1 MRLSV
6 ALGLAAVLF
15 CPLGAR
21 AGVAAK
27 SAAPVEDRPVPKL
40 NEVERGFFLGAEGGG
55 LFLFSPSASQNS
67 GLSPGRIMG
76 LSIGGDLGS
85 YVALSLFVL
94 GTHSDTPAGFISPD
108 DTANTNRAPM
118 SGDFS
123 TLIVGAMAK
132 AYVLQVSDDNGV
144 KRLLGYLRG
153 GAGSAFIS
161 PKNFYA
167 SNDVV
172 ILGGAGVEYF
182 THLRHFSL
190 GIDVDFV
197 MGLSH
202 LGAGVM
208 IAPNL
213 RYTF

>member
-15 CPLGAR
+15 SPLGAR
-21 AGVAAK
+21 AGAAAE
-27 SAAPVEDRPVPKL
+27 SAAPVEDRPALKL

-55 LFLFSPSASQNS
+55 LFLFNPSASQNS

-76 LSIGGDLGS
+76 LSIGGDLGD

-94 GTHSDTPAGFISPD
+94 GTHTDTPAGFKSPD
-108 DTANTNRAPM
+108 NIPNTDAKM
-118 SGDFS
+118 GGDFS
-123 TLIVGAMAK
+123 TLIVGAMVK
-132 AYVLQVSDDNGV
+132 AYLLQWSDDNGV
-144 KRLLGYLRG
+144 KRFLGYLRG
-153 GAGSAFIS
+153 GAGSAFIG

-167 SNDVV
+167 SNDLVV
-172 ILGGAGVEYF
+172 LGGAGVEYF

-190 GIDVDFV
+190 GIDADFV

-202 LGAGVM
+202 LGAGFM

>member
-27 SAAPVEDRPVPKL
+27 SAAPVEDQPVPKL
-40 NEVERGFFLGAEGGG
+40 NEVERGFFLGAEGGS
-55 LFLFSPSASQNS
+55 LFLFSPSASENS

-94 GTHSDTPAGFISPD
+94 GTHSDTPAGFKSADKIPNSNI
-108 DTANTNRAPM
+108 AM
-118 SGDFS
+118 GGDFS

-190 GIDVDFV
+190 GIDVDFI